1 MTHEENQ
8 KLYED
13 VASQYEGITKKE
25 FNQAMAEDP
34 YLNALQIK
42 FKYAITCHKSQ
53 GGQWPIVFLDQGY
66 LKAESVDLSYLRWL
80 YTGITRATKELYL
93 LNFSESFFN

>member
-1 MTHEENQ
+1 MAIS
-8 KLYED
+8 LRG
-13 VASQYEGITKKE
+13 VTKKE
-25 FNQAMAEDP
+25 FKLAMAEDP

-66 LKAESVDLSYLRWL
+66 LKTESVDISYLRWL

-93 LNFSESFFN
+93 LNFHDSFFI